1 MSMRVQV
8 RIMGTVSPSPHVR
21 ALGSPGTQDLR
32 RQDGPGGL
40 SAMATVFF
48 YAVAYRSHY

>member
-1 MSMRVQV
+1 MRVQV
-8 RIMGTVSPSPHVR
+8 RIVGTVSPSPHVR
-21 ALGSPGTQDLR
+21 ALGRPGTQALR

-40 SAMATVFF
+40 SAMAAAFF